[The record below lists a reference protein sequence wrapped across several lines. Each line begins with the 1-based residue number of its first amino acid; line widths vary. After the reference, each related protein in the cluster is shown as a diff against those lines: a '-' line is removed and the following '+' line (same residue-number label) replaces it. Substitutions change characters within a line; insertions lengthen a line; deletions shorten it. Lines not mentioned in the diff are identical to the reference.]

1 VARVNLSVLVEVVPD
16 PLLVGLD
23 LEGLQGLLMLSE
35 DLFRVLEGVD
45 AQSLQCL
52 VLLVDLALLPYD

>member
-1 VARVNLSVLVEVVPD
+1 MARVNLSVLVEVVPD